1 MSHKERMDIIRD
13 QGSGGFAL
21 EDGALNADAA
31 EKIQDTL
38 DVSEIVKKYDKEATF
53 RVFQG
58 WLQVFIRVLCILFS
72 LFHLCTAAMGQYPPQ
87 IQRSIHLA
95 FVLVLIYLLYPA
107 RATGDRHKLQ
117 WYDVLM
123 AMGGAAV
130 CGYIIWNYDTI
141 VLDAGPPTE
150 LDFIF
155 GCAAIVLVLEAT
167 RRIVGLPITIV
178 AIVFLLYA
186 KFGNL
191 IPGMMGHPGFTLK
204 RIVGHMYLTTE
215 GLFGMPLGVA
225 ASFVFL
231 FILFGAFLHS
241 TGLGKFFIDLALG
254 AAGRFVGGPAKVAVL
269 ASGFFG
275 TISGS
280 SVANT
285 VSTGTFTIPLM
296 KSVGY
301 RGTFAGAVEAAS
313 STGGQIMP
321 PIMGAAAF
329 IMAQFLGVGYVEIAK
344 AALIPAVLYY
354 LAVGFMV
361 HMEARRLGLKGIPK
375 ERLPRPWLVLRQGGY
390 LLIPIFVLIYLLL
403 QGYTPLKS
411 AYYCIVTT
419 VVISVVANNWKAWA
433 SAAPSHMSVM
443 RSLAECNRMN
453 AQDILMAME
462 NGGRLAL
469 GVSAACAC
477 TGFVIGVV
485 TLTGVGLKLANAI
498 LALASGSFAITLV
511 LTMFSSII
519 LGMGLPT
526 TAKYIVLATIAAPA
540 IQSFGVPQLAA
551 HLFIMYFG
559 ILADLT
565 PPVALAAYAAA
576 GIARSEPNAT
586 GFMAVKLA
594 FAGFLIPYIFCY
606 NPALLMIGAS
616 NLEIAFIVATA
627 AVGIASLSFAS
638 VGFWI
643 RDLYLWERLLLAAAA
658 ITLITPG
665 LVTDI
670 VGLGIMLAVYLLQ
683 KFTKIGPR
691 KIPAGEDMFK
701 PGEVMEKTGSEAV
714 NK

>member
-1 MSHKERMDIIRD
+1 MSHKERMKVIE
-13 QGSGGFAL
+13 QEGSGGFAL
-21 EDGALNADAA
+21 EDGGRLDSDAA

-38 DVSEIVKKYDKEATF
+38 DVSEIVAKYDKESSFRTF
-53 RVFQG
+53 KG
-58 WLQVFIRVLCILFS
+58 WLEIFIKILCILFS
-72 LFHLCTAAMGQYPPQ
+72 AFHLYTAAMGQYPPQ
-87 IQRSIHLA
+87 IQRSIHLG

-107 RATGDRHKLQ
+107 RATGCKHSLN
-117 WYDVLM
+117 WYDIFL
-123 AMGGAAV
+123 AAAGAAV
-130 CGYIIWNYDTI
+130 CGYIIWNYDVI

-150 LDFIF
+150 MDFIF
-155 GCAAIVLVLEAT
+155 GCASILLVLEAT
-167 RRIVGLPITIV
+167 RRIVGLPITLIAV
-178 AIVFLLYA
+178 VFLLYA
-186 KFGNL
+186 KFGYL
-191 IPGMMGHPGFTLK
+191 LPGMMGHPGFSLK

-254 AAGRFVGGPAKVAVL
+254 AAGRYVGGPAKVAVL

-301 RGTFAGAVEAAS
+301 RGAFAGAVEAAS

-329 IMAQFLGVGYVEIAK
+329 IMSQFLGVSYIEIAK
-344 AALIPAVLYY
+344 AALIPALLYY

-361 HMEARRLGLKGIPK
+361 HMEAKRLGLKGIPR
-375 ERLPRPWLVLRQGGY
+375 ERLPKPWLVLRQGGY
-390 LLIPIFVLIYLLL
+390 LLVPIVVLVYLLME
-403 QGYTPLKS
+403 GYTPLKS
-411 AYYCIVTT
+411 AYYCIITT
-419 VVISVVANNWKAWA
+419 VVISLVANNWKAWSGA
-433 SAAPSHMSVM
+433 GPSH
-443 RSLAECNRMN
+443 LTTAQALGQCNR
-453 AQDILMAME
+453 QGLKDILLAME

-498 LALASGSFAITLV
+498 LALSAGSFALTLV
-511 LTMFSSII
+511 LTMFASIV

-594 FAGFLIPYIFCY
+594 LAGFLIPYIFCY
-606 NPALLMIGAS
+606 NPGLLMIGAS
-616 NLEIAFIVATA
+616 DLEIAFIVCTA
-627 AVGIASLSFAS
+627 AVGIAALSFAS
-638 VGFWI
+638 VGYWM
-643 RDLYLWERLLLAAAA
+643 RDLYFWERLLLIASA

-670 VGLGIMLAVYLLQ
+670 IGFGLLAVVYILQ
-683 KFTKIGPR
+683 RIFKSGPQR
-691 KIPAGEDMFK
+691 MAHG
-701 PGEVMEKTGSEAV
+701 VKTDTA
-714 NK
+714 

>member
-1 MSHKERMDIIRD
+1 MSHKERMKVIGE

-21 EDGALNADAA
+21 EEV
-31 EKIQDTL
+31 EKLDSDVVEKVQGTV
-38 DVSEIVKKYDKEATF
+38 DVSEIVAKYDKESAYRTF
-53 RVFQG
+53 RG
-58 WLQVFIRVLCILFS
+58 WLEVFIRVLCIAFS
-72 LFHLCTAAMGQYPPQ
+72 AFHLFTAATGAYPPQ
-87 IQRSIHLA
+87 IQRAVHLG

-107 RATGDRHKLQ
+107 RATGSKHKLT
-117 WYDVLM
+117 WYDVIL
-123 AMGGAAV
+123 AAAGAAV
-130 CGYIIWNYDTI
+130 CGYIVWNYDVI
-141 VLDAGPPTE
+141 VLDAGPPTQM
-150 LDFIF
+150 DFIF
-155 GCAAIVLVLEAT
+155 GCASILLVLEAT
-167 RRIVGLPITIV
+167 RRIVGLPITLV
-178 AIVFLLYA
+178 ATVFLLYA
-186 KFGNL
+186 KFGNF
-191 IPGMMGHPGFTLK
+191 IPGMMGHPGFSLQ

-215 GLFGMPLGVA
+215 GLFGMPLGVS

-241 TGLGKFFIDLALG
+241 TGLGKFFIDLALA
-254 AAGRFVGGPAKVAVL
+254 AAGRYVGGPAKVAVL

-301 RGTFAGAVEAAS
+301 RGAFAGAVEAAS

-344 AALIPAVLYY
+344 AALIPALLYY
-354 LAVGFMV
+354 MAVGFMV
-361 HMEARRLGLKGIPK
+361 HMEAKRLGLKGIPK
-375 ERLPRPWLVLRQGGY
+375 ERLPRAWFVLRQGGY
-390 LLIPIFVLIYLLL
+390 LLVPIFVLVYLLI

-411 AYYCIVTT
+411 AYYCILAT
-419 VVISVVANNWKAWA
+419 VIISLVANNWKAWA
-433 SAAPSHMSVM
+433 GASSSNVPVSRA
-443 RSLAECNRMN
+443 LAQSNRL
-453 AQDILMAME
+453 ALKDILQAME

-469 GVSAACAC
+469 GVAAACAC

-498 LALASGSFAITLV
+498 LTLSAGNFALTLFF
-511 LTMFSSII
+511 TMLASII

-540 IQSFGVPQLAA
+540 IQTFGVPVLAA

-576 GIARSEPNAT
+576 GIARAEPNAT

-594 FAGFLIPYIFCY
+594 LAGFLIPYIFCY
-606 NPALLMIGAS
+606 NPGLLMIGAS
-616 NLEIAFIVATA
+616 NAEIVFIVCTA

-638 VGFWI
+638 VGYWL
-643 RDLYLWERLLLAAAA
+643 RDLHLWERLILVGAA

-670 VGLGIMLAVYLLQ
+670 VGLSLMTVVYALQ
-683 KFTKIGPR
+683 KFFRQGPPR
-691 KIPAGEDMFK
+691 A
-701 PGEVMEKTGSEAV
+701 AHHAA
-714 NK
+714 

>member
-1 MSHKERMDIIRD
+1 MSHKERMKVIE
-13 QGSGGFAL
+13 QEGSGGFAL
-21 EDGALNADAA
+21 EEV
-31 EKIQDTL
+31 EKLDSATVEKVQGTV
-38 DVSEIVKKYDKEATF
+38 DVSEIVAKYDKESAYRTF
-53 RVFQG
+53 KG
-58 WLQVFIRVLCILFS
+58 WLEVFIRVVCIAFS
-72 LFHLCTAAMGQYPPQ
+72 GFHLFTAATGAYPPQ
-87 IQRSIHLA
+87 IQRAVHLG
-95 FVLVLIYLLYPA
+95 FVLVLIYQLYPA
-107 RATGDRHKLQ
+107 RATGSKHKLA
-117 WYDVLM
+117 WYDVLL
-123 AMGGAAV
+123 AAAGAAV
-130 CGYIIWNYDTI
+130 CGYIVWNYDVI

-150 LDFIF
+150 MDFFF
-155 GCAAIVLVLEAT
+155 GCAAILLVLEAT
-167 RRIVGLPITIV
+167 RRIVGLPITLV
-178 AIVFLLYA
+178 AICFLLYA

-191 IPGMMGHPGFTLK
+191 IPGMMGHPGFSLK

-215 GLFGMPLGVA
+215 GLFGMPLGVS

-241 TGLGKFFIDLALG
+241 TGLGKFFIDLALA

-301 RGTFAGAVEAAS
+301 RGAFAGAVEAAS

-344 AALIPAVLYY
+344 AALIPALLYY

-361 HMEARRLGLKGIPK
+361 HMEAKRLGLKGIPK
-375 ERLPRPWLVLRQGGY
+375 ERLPRAWFVLRQGGY
-390 LLIPIFVLIYLLL
+390 LLIPIFVLIYLLI

-411 AYYCIVTT
+411 AYYCILAT
-419 VVISVVANNWKAWA
+419 VVISLVANNWKAWA
-433 SAAPSHMSVM
+433 GASSSGMTVGH
-443 RSLAECNRMN
+443 SLASCNRL
-453 AQDILMAME
+453 ALKDILLAME

-469 GVSAACAC
+469 GVAAACAC

-498 LALASGSFAITLV
+498 LTLSAGSFALTLFF
-511 LTMFSSII
+511 TMLASIV

-540 IQSFGVPQLAA
+540 IQTFHVPQLAA

-594 FAGFLIPYIFCY
+594 LAGFLIPYIFCY
-606 NPALLMIGAS
+606 NPGLLMIGAS
-616 NLEIAFIVATA
+616 NMEIVFIVCTA

-638 VGFWI
+638 VGYWL
-643 RDLYLWERLLLAAAA
+643 RDLFLWERLLLVGAA

-665 LVTDI
+665 LMTDI
-670 VGLGIMLAVYLLQ
+670 IGLSLMAAAYVLQKIFKEGPKRPLAVE
-683 KFTKIGPR
+683 PS
-691 KIPAGEDMFK
+691 A
-701 PGEVMEKTGSEAV
+701 A
-714 NK
+714 

>member
-1 MSHKERMDIIRD
+1 MSHKERMQVIG
-13 QGSGGFAL
+13 QEGSGGFAL
-21 EDGALNADAA
+21 EEGSRLDSDAA

-38 DVSEIVKKYDKEATF
+38 DVSEIVAKYDKEATF
-53 RVFQG
+53 RTFRG
-58 WLQVFIRVLCILFS
+58 WLKIFISCVCIVFSGFQLF
-72 LFHLCTAAMGQYPPQ
+72 TAATGLYPPQ
-87 IQRSIHLA
+87 IQRSIHLG

-107 RATGDRHKLQ
+107 RADGNKHRLN
-117 WYDVLM
+117 WYDVVL
-123 AMGGAAV
+123 AAAGAAV

-155 GCAAIVLVLEAT
+155 GCAAILLVLEAT
-167 RRIVGLPITIV
+167 RRIVGLPITLV

-191 IPGMMGHPGFTLK
+191 LPGMMGHPGFSLK

-301 RGTFAGAVEAAS
+301 RGAFAGAVEAAS

-344 AALIPAVLYY
+344 AALIPALLYY

-361 HMEARRLGLKGIPK
+361 HMEAKRLGLKGIPK
-375 ERLPRPWLVLRQGGY
+375 DRLPKPWHVLRQGGY
-390 LLIPIFVLIYLLL
+390 LLVPIIVLVYLLM

-419 VVISVVANNWKAWA
+419 VVISLVANNWKAWA
-433 SAAPSHMSVM
+433 GAGPSGMTVRS
-443 RSLAECNRMN
+443 SLAQCNKL
-453 AQDILMAME
+453 ALKDVLMAME

-498 LALASGSFAITLV
+498 LALSAGSFALTLV

-576 GIARSEPNAT
+576 GIARAEPNAT

-606 NPALLMIGAS
+606 NPALLMIGADTW
-616 NLEIAFIVATA
+616 EIVFIVCTA
-627 AVGIASLSFAS
+627 AVGIAALSFAS
-638 VGFWI
+638 VGYWL
-643 RDLYLWERLLLAAAA
+643 RNLYFWERLILVGAA

-665 LVTDI
+665 LKTDI
-670 VGLGIMLAVYLLQ
+670 IGLSLMAGVYVLQ
-683 KFTKIGPR
+683 RVFKAGPGQPLVQGG
-691 KIPAGEDMFK
+691 KGGTTAPA
-701 PGEVMEKTGSEAV
+701 
-714 NK
+714 

>member
-1 MSHKERMDIIRD
+1 MSHKERMKVIE
-13 QGSGGFAL
+13 QEGSGGFAL
-21 EDGALNADAA
+21 EEV
-31 EKIQDTL
+31 EKLDSATVEKVQGTV
-38 DVSEIVKKYDKEATF
+38 DVSEIVAKYDKESAYRTF
-53 RVFQG
+53 KG
-58 WLQVFIRVLCILFS
+58 WLEVFIRVVCIAFS
-72 LFHLCTAAMGQYPPQ
+72 GFHFFTAATGAYPPQ
-87 IQRSIHLA
+87 IQRAVHLG

-107 RATGDRHKLQ
+107 RATGSKHKLA
-117 WYDVLM
+117 WYDVLL
-123 AMGGAAV
+123 AAAGAAV
-130 CGYIIWNYDTI
+130 CGYIVWNYDVI

-150 LDFIF
+150 MDFFF
-155 GCAAIVLVLEAT
+155 GCAAILLVLEAT
-167 RRIVGLPITIV
+167 RRIVGLPITLV
-178 AIVFLLYA
+178 AICFLLYA

-191 IPGMMGHPGFTLK
+191 IPGMMGHPGFSLK

-215 GLFGMPLGVA
+215 GLFGMPLGVS

-241 TGLGKFFIDLALG
+241 TGLGKFFIDLALA

-301 RGTFAGAVEAAS
+301 RGAFAGAVEAAS

-344 AALIPAVLYY
+344 AALIPALLYY

-361 HMEARRLGLKGIPK
+361 HMEAKRLGLKGIPK
-375 ERLPRPWLVLRQGGY
+375 ERLPRAWFVLRQGGY
-390 LLIPIFVLIYLLL
+390 LLIPLFVLIYLLI

-411 AYYCIVTT
+411 AYYCILAT
-419 VVISVVANNWKAWA
+419 VVISLVANNWKAWA
-433 SAAPSHMSVM
+433 GASSSGMTVGH
-443 RSLAECNRMN
+443 SLASCNRL
-453 AQDILMAME
+453 ALKDILLAME

-469 GVSAACAC
+469 GVAAACAC

-498 LALASGSFAITLV
+498 LTLSAGSFALTLFF
-511 LTMFSSII
+511 TMLASIV

-540 IQSFGVPQLAA
+540 IQTFHVPQLAA

-594 FAGFLIPYIFCY
+594 LAGFLIPYIFCY
-606 NPALLMIGAS
+606 NPGLLMIGAS
-616 NLEIAFIVATA
+616 NMEIVFIVCTA

-638 VGFWI
+638 VGYWL
-643 RDLYLWERLLLAAAA
+643 RDLFLWERLLLVGAA

-665 LVTDI
+665 LMTDI
-670 VGLGIMLAVYLLQ
+670 IGLSLMAAAYVLQKIFKEGPKRPLAVE
-683 KFTKIGPR
+683 PS
-691 KIPAGEDMFK
+691 A
-701 PGEVMEKTGSEAV
+701 A
-714 NK
+714 

>member
-1 MSHKERMDIIRD
+1 MSHKERMRIID
-13 QGSGGFAL
+13 EEGSGGFAL
-21 EDGALNADAA
+21 EQNTKLDSTVV
-31 EKIQDTL
+31 EKVQNEV
-38 DVSEIVKKYDKEATF
+38 DVSEIVAKYDKESTF
-53 RVFQG
+53 RSFQG
-58 WLQVFIRVLCILFS
+58 WLEKLVGFVCIAFS
-72 LFHLCTAAMGQYPPQ
+72 AFHLFTAATGQYDPQ
-87 IQRSIHLA
+87 IQRAIHLG
-95 FVLVLIYLLYPA
+95 FVLFLVYLLYPA
-107 RATGDRHKLQ
+107 RATASKHHLA
-117 WYDVLM
+117 WYDIIFACAGV
-123 AMGGAAV
+123 AV
-130 CGYIIWNYDTI
+130 CAYIVYNYETI
-141 VLDAGPPTE
+141 VLDAGPATD
-150 LDFIF
+150 LDFAF
-155 GCAAIVLVLEAT
+155 GCASILLVLEAT
-167 RRIVGLPITIV
+167 RRIVGLPITLV
-178 AIVFLLYA
+178 AVCFLLYA
-186 KFGNL
+186 KFGNYL
-191 IPGMMGHPGFTLK
+191 PGMLGHPGFSMR
-204 RIVGHMYLTTE
+204 RIVSHMYLTTE
-215 GLFGMPLGVA
+215 GLFGMPLGVS

-301 RGTFAGAVEAAS
+301 RSAFAGAVEAAS

-329 IMAQFLGVGYVEIAK
+329 IMAQFIGVSYVEIAK

-361 HMEARRLGLKGIPK
+361 HMEAKRLGLKGIPR
-375 ERLPRPWLVLRQGGY
+375 ERLPKAWLVLRQGGY
-390 LLIPIFVLIYLLL
+390 LLIPIIVLVYLLL

-411 AYYCIVTT
+411 AYYCILAT
-419 VVISVVANNWKAWA
+419 VIISLVANNWKAWSGA
-433 SAAPSHMSVM
+433 GPAGISIGEALV
-443 RSLAECNRMN
+443 ETNR
-453 AQDILMAME
+453 QSGCDILKAME

-469 GVSAACAC
+469 GVAAACAC

-498 LALASGSFAITLV
+498 LTISAGSFAMTLV
-511 LTMFSSII
+511 LTMLASIV

-540 IQSFGVPQLAA
+540 IQSFGVPVMAA
-551 HLFIMYFG
+551 HLFILYFG

-576 GIARSEPNAT
+576 GIARSEPNTT

-616 NLEIAFIVATA
+616 NWEIAAIVISAT
-627 AVGIASLSFAS
+627 VGIAALSFAS
-638 VGFWI
+638 VGYWLRNLQI
-643 RDLYLWERLLLAAAA
+643 WERLILAAAA

-665 LVTDI
+665 LVTDLI
-670 VGLGIMLAVYLLQ
+670 GLGLLAIVFAMQ
-683 KFTKIGPR
+683 KI
-691 KIPAGEDMFK
+691 FK
-701 PGEVMEKTGSEAV
+701 TDKLKETE
-714 NK
+714 

>member
-1 MSHKERMDIIRD
+1 MSHKARMDVIK
-13 QGSGGFAL
+13 QEGSGGFAL
-21 EDGALNADAA
+21 EENAPLDSNAA

-38 DVSEIVKKYDKEATF
+38 DVSEIVAKYDKEATF
-53 RVFQG
+53 RTFKG
-58 WLQVFIRVLCILFS
+58 WLNIFIRVLCIVFS
-72 LFHLCTAAMGQYPPQ
+72 AFHLYTAANGLYAPQ

-95 FVLVLIYLLYPA
+95 FVLVLIFLLYPA
-107 RATGDRHKLQ
+107 RATGNKHSLT
-117 WYDVLM
+117 WYDTIL
-123 AMGGAAV
+123 AIAGAAV
-130 CGYIIWNYDTI
+130 CLYITFNYRRI
-141 VLDAGPPTE
+141 VMDAGPASPTD
-150 LDFIF
+150 LIF
-155 GCAAIVLVLEAT
+155 GCASILLVLEAT
-167 RRIVGLPITIV
+167 RRIVGLPITLV
-178 AIVFLLYA
+178 AIFFLLYA

-191 IPGMMGHPGFTLK
+191 LPGLLGHPGFSVK
-204 RIVGHMYLTTE
+204 RIVSHMYLTTE

-254 AAGRFVGGPAKVAVL
+254 AAGRYVGGPAKVAVL

-301 RGTFAGAVEAAS
+301 KGAFAGAVEAAS

-329 IMAQFLGVGYVEIAK
+329 IMAQFLGVGYIEIAK

-361 HMEARRLGLKGIPK
+361 HMEAKRLGLKGIPK
-375 ERLPRPWLVLRQGGY
+375 ERLPKPLLVLRQGGY
-390 LLIPIFVLIYLLL
+390 LLIPIIVLVYLLMK
-403 QGYTPLKS
+403 GYTPLKS
-411 AYYCIVTT
+411 AYYCILTT
-419 VVISVVANNWKAWA
+419 VIISLVANNWKAWA
-433 SAAPSHMSVM
+433 SAGPSNMGVGE
-443 RSLAECNRMN
+443 SLLESNKLSL
-453 AQDILMAME
+453 QDILRAME

-498 LALASGSFAITLV
+498 LALAAGQLAFTLV
-511 LTMFSSII
+511 LTMITSII

-540 IQSFGVPQLAA
+540 IQGFGVPQLAA

-594 FAGFLIPYIFCY
+594 LAGFLIPYIFCY
-606 NPALLMIGAS
+606 NPGLLMIGAS
-616 NLEIAFIVATA
+616 NIEIAIYVSTA
-627 AVGIASLSFAS
+627 VIGIASLSFAS
-638 VGFWI
+638 VGYWL
-643 RDLYLWERLLLAAAA
+643 RNLYLFERLALIAAA

-665 LVTDI
+665 FMTDLI
-670 VGLGIMLAVYLLQ
+670 GIGIMIIIYITQ
-683 KFTKIGPR
+683 KLFKGGP
-691 KIPAGEDMFK
+691 KKKDESILEKD
-701 PGEVMEKTGSEAV
+701 EVLS
-714 NK
+714 

>member
-1 MSHKERMDIIRD
+1 MSHKARMDVIK
-13 QGSGGFAL
+13 QEGSGGFAL
-21 EDGALNADAA
+21 EEGKLDSTAA
-31 EKIQDTL
+31 EKMSDTL

-53 RVFQG
+53 RTFTG
-58 WLQVFIRVLCILFS
+58 WMNVFIRILCILFS
-72 LFHLCTAAMGQYPPQ
+72 LFHLYTAAVGQYPPQ
-87 IQRSIHLA
+87 IQRSVHLG
-95 FVLVLIYLLYPA
+95 FVLVLVYLLYPA
-107 RATGDRHKLQ
+107 RATGDRHKLNFL
-117 WYDVLM
+117 DVLL
-123 AMGGAAV
+123 AAAGAAV
-130 CGYIIWNYDTI
+130 CGYIVWNYEVI
-141 VLDAGPPTE
+141 VMDAGPPTE

-155 GCAAIVLVLEAT
+155 GCAAILLVLEAT
-167 RRIVGLPITIV
+167 RRIVGLPITLV
-178 AIVFLLYA
+178 AVVFLLYA
-186 KFGNL
+186 KFGNYL
-191 IPGMMGHPGFTLK
+191 PGMMGHPGFSMK

-254 AAGRFVGGPAKVAVL
+254 AAGRYVGGPAKVAVL

-301 RGTFAGAVEAAS
+301 RSSFAGAVEAAS

-329 IMAQFLGVGYVEIAK
+329 IMAQFLGVGYIEIAK
-344 AALIPAVLYY
+344 AAVIPAILYY

-361 HMEARRLGLKGIPK
+361 HMEAKRLGLKGIPK
-375 ERLPRPWLVLRQGGY
+375 ERLPKPLVVLRQGGY
-390 LLIPIFVLIYLLL
+390 LLIPIFVLIYLLM

-411 AYYCIVTT
+411 AYYCIIAT
-419 VVISVVANNWKAWA
+419 VAISLVANNWKAWA
-433 SAAPSHMSVM
+433 GAGPSHMSVFEA
-443 RSLAECNRMN
+443 LADCNRL
-453 AQDILMAME
+453 AWKDTLLAME

-498 LALASGSFAITLV
+498 LALAQGNFAITLV
-511 LTMFSSII
+511 LTMFSSIV

-540 IQSFGVPQLAA
+540 IQSFGVPQMAA
-551 HLFIMYFG
+551 HLFILYFG

-576 GIARSEPNAT
+576 GIARSEPNVT

-594 FAGFLIPYIFCY
+594 LAGFLIPYIFCY
-606 NPALLMIGAS
+606 NPALLMIGATK
-616 NLEIAFIVATA
+616 LEIVFYVGTA
-627 AVGIASLSFAS
+627 VIGIAALSFAS
-638 VGFWI
+638 VGYWL
-643 RDLYLWERLLLAAAA
+643 RDLYIIERIVLIGAAVLL
-658 ITLITPG
+658 ISPGIQTDLI
-665 LVTDI
+665 
-670 VGLGIMLAVYLLQ
+670 GLGLMLAIYFSQ
-683 KFTKIGPR
+683 KYFR
-691 KIPAGEDMFK
+691 KDPKNPIQSEDVLK
-701 PGEVMEKTGSEAV
+701 PDEVLAK
-714 NK
+714 

>member
-1 MSHKERMDIIRD
+1 MSHKDRMKIIE
-13 QGSGGFAL
+13 QEGSGGFAL
-21 EDGALNADAA
+21 E
-31 EKIQDTL
+31 EDTKSDSTAGKKNDDTV
-38 DVSEIVKKYDKEATF
+38 DVAEIVAKYDKEATF
-53 RVFQG
+53 RIFHG
-58 WLQVFIRVLCILFS
+58 WLQTFIRILCILFS
-72 LFHLCTAAMGQYPPQ
+72 AFHLYTAAMGLYPPQ
-87 IQRSIHLA
+87 IQRSVHLA

-107 RATGDRHKLQ
+107 RASDSKHKLY
-117 WYDVLM
+117 WYDVLLS
-123 AMGGAAV
+123 AAGAAV
-130 CGYIIWNYDTI
+130 SIYIVWNYDVI
-141 VLDAGPPTE
+141 VLDAGPPTRM
-150 LDFIF
+150 DFIF
-155 GCAAIVLVLEAT
+155 GCAAILLVLEAT
-167 RRIVGLPITIV
+167 RRIVGLPITIIAV
-178 AIVFLLYA
+178 TFLLYA

-191 IPGMMGHPGFTLK
+191 IPGMLGHPGFSLR

-301 RGTFAGAVEAAS
+301 RSAFAGAVEAAS

-329 IMAQFLGVGYVEIAK
+329 IMAQFLGVGYIDIAK
-344 AALIPAVLYY
+344 AALIPALLYY

-361 HMEARRLGLKGIPK
+361 HMEAKRLGLKGIPK
-375 ERLPRPWLVLRQGGY
+375 ERLPKAWRVLREGGY
-390 LLIPIFVLIYLLL
+390 LLIPIAVLVYLLL

-411 AYYCIVTT
+411 AYYCIITT
-419 VVISVVANNWKAWA
+419 VVISLVANNWKAWQG
-433 SAAPSHMSVM
+433 AAPSHMGVGQALSQ
-443 RSLAECNRMN
+443 CNKQALN
-453 AQDILMAME
+453 DILLAME

-498 LALASGSFAITLV
+498 LALSAGSFALTLF
-511 LTMFSSII
+511 LTMLASIV

-540 IQSFGVPQLAA
+540 IQSFGTPMLAA

-576 GIARSEPNAT
+576 GIARAEPNAT

-606 NPALLMIGAS
+606 NPGMLMIGAS
-616 NLEIAFIVATA
+616 NLEVLFIACTA
-627 AVGIASLSFAS
+627 AIGIASLSFAS
-638 VGFWI
+638 VGYWMRNLFF
-643 RDLYLWERLLLAAAA
+643 WERLLLVASA

-665 LVTDI
+665 LMTDI
-670 VGLGIMLAVYLLQ
+670 VGLGLLIIVYFLQ
-683 KFTKIGPR
+683 KIFKNGPHH
-691 KIPAGEDMFK
+691 KNK
-701 PGEVMEKTGSEAV
+701 EAIQTA
-714 NK
+714 

>member
-1 MSHKERMDIIRD
+1 MSHKERMQVIG
-13 QGSGGFAL
+13 QEGSGGFAL
-21 EDGALNADAA
+21 EEGSRLDADTAS
-31 EKIQDTL
+31 KIQDTL
-38 DVSEIVKKYDKEATF
+38 DVSEIVAKYDKEATF
-53 RVFQG
+53 RTFRG
-58 WLQVFIRVLCILFS
+58 WLKIFISCLCILFS
-72 LFHLCTAAMGQYPPQ
+72 GFQLYTAAMGLYPPQ
-87 IQRSIHLA
+87 IQRSVHLG

-107 RATGDRHKLQ
+107 RATGNKHRLN
-117 WYDVLM
+117 WYDVLL
-123 AMGGAAV
+123 AAAGAAV
-130 CGYIIWNYDTI
+130 CGYIIWNYDVI

-150 LDFIF
+150 MDFIF
-155 GCAAIVLVLEAT
+155 GCASILLVLEAT
-167 RRIVGLPITIV
+167 RRIVGLPITLV

-191 IPGMMGHPGFTLK
+191 LPGMMGHPGFSLR

-301 RGTFAGAVEAAS
+301 RGAFAGAVEAAS

-344 AALIPAVLYY
+344 AALIPALLYY

-361 HMEARRLGLKGIPK
+361 HMEAKRLGLKGIPK
-375 ERLPRPWLVLRQGGY
+375 ERLPKPWHVLRHGGY
-390 LLIPIFVLIYLLL
+390 LLVPIIVLVYLLM

-419 VVISVVANNWKAWA
+419 VVISLVANNWKAWA
-433 SAAPSHMSVM
+433 GAGPSGMTVAS
-443 RSLAECNRMN
+443 SLAQCNRQ
-453 AQDILMAME
+453 ALKDVLMAME

-498 LALASGSFAITLV
+498 LALSAGSFALTLV

-540 IQSFGVPQLAA
+540 IQSFGVPMLAA

-576 GIARSEPNAT
+576 GIARAEPNAT

-606 NPALLMIGAS
+606 NPALLMIGADTW
-616 NLEIAFIVATA
+616 EIVFIVCTA

-638 VGFWI
+638 VGYWL
-643 RDLYLWERLLLAAAA
+643 RNLYFWERLILVAAA

-665 LVTDI
+665 LKTDLI
-670 VGLGIMLAVYLLQ
+670 GLGLMAGVYVLQ
-683 KFTKIGPR
+683 RVFKAGPGQPLTR
-691 KIPAGEDMFK
+691 EGKGGTA
-701 PGEVMEKTGSEAV
+701 PGAA
-714 NK
+714 

>member
-1 MSHKERMDIIRD
+1 MSHKARMNIIK
-13 QGSGGFAL
+13 QEGSGGFAL
-21 EDGALNADAA
+21 EENSRLDADAA
-31 EKIQDTL
+31 EKMQDTV
-38 DVSEIVKKYDKEATF
+38 DISEIVAKYDKEATF
-53 RVFQG
+53 RTFSG
-58 WLQVFIRVLCILFS
+58 WMNIFIRALCILFS
-72 LFHLCTAAMGQYPPQ
+72 AFQLYTAARGLFPPQ
-87 IQRSIHLA
+87 IQRSVHLG

-107 RATGDRHKLQ
+107 RATDNKHKLY
-117 WYDVLM
+117 WYDTFL
-123 AMGGAAV
+123 AAAGAAV
-130 CGYIIWNYDTI
+130 CGYIVWNYDVI
-141 VLDAGPPTE
+141 VLDAGPPTQ

-155 GCAAIVLVLEAT
+155 GCVAILLVLEAT
-167 RRIVGLPITIV
+167 RRIVGLPITLV

-191 IPGMMGHPGFTLK
+191 IPGMMGHPGFSLK

-301 RGTFAGAVEAAS
+301 RSSFAGAVEAAS

-329 IMAQFLGVGYVEIAK
+329 IMAQFLGVGYIDIAK
-344 AALIPAVLYY
+344 AAVIPALLYY

-361 HMEARRLGLKGIPK
+361 HMEAKRLGLRGIPK
-375 ERLPRPWLVLRQGGY
+375 ERLPKPLLVLKQGGY

-411 AYYCIVTT
+411 AYYCIVAT
-419 VVISVVANNWKAWA
+419 VVISLVANNWKAWA
-433 SAAPSHMSVM
+433 GAGPSNMSLG
-443 RSLAECNRMN
+443 RSLVQCNRL
-453 AQDILMAME
+453 AVKDILLAME

-498 LALASGSFAITLV
+498 LALSAGNFAFTLI
-511 LTMFSSII
+511 LTMLSSIV

-540 IQSFGVPQLAA
+540 IQTFGVPQLAA

-576 GIARSEPNAT
+576 GIARAEPNAT

-594 FAGFLIPYIFCY
+594 LAGFLIPYIFCY
-606 NPALLMIGAS
+606 NPALLMIGAT
-616 NLEIAFIVATA
+616 NLEVAFYVGTA
-627 AVGIASLSFAS
+627 VVGIAALSFAS
-638 VGFWI
+638 VGYWL
-643 RDLYLWERLLLAAAA
+643 RELYIWERLCLIAAA
-658 ITLITPG
+658 ISLITPG
-665 LVTDI
+665 LASDMA
-670 VGLGIMLAVYLLQ
+670 GLGIMIAVYILQ
-683 KFTKIGPR
+683 KVFPVGP
-691 KIPAGEDMFK
+691 KGKNTDLLPQQ
-701 PGEVMEKTGSEAV
+701 EVTS
-714 NK
+714 